1 MVNGC
6 WKESSASSNQ
16 SCSMSF
22 VDETT
27 HVKEKAKV
35 MKRNRQLNIRNTRL
49 RKTLQNDKLL
59 NNYFEF
65 AVSNNKHNHDLTV
78 YKMVDTPSL
87 EQQEVSNG
95 NTEETN
101 RVVTS
106 IKVPI
111 KANMLLS
118 NPSQQLNNEQHVHL
132 NISNNI
138 SLTCSNNSSV
148 ESVSDFDQ
156 QHASIQNNI
165 TCSNIGEHVTSTE
178 QIYSNEHSY
187 SNQAFMHNEE
197 YSGNSRVSFTDNSL
211 DFCTREEDLGFLT
224 YSWFDTFAEFLQN
237 ETNLLSNGFSQNE
250 TNQTNLFFN
259 FKH

>member
-1 MVNGC
+1 
-6 WKESSASSNQ
+6 
-16 SCSMSF
+16 MSF

-65 AVSNNKHNHDLTV
+65 AVSNNKHNNDLTV
-78 YKMVDTPSL
+78 YKMVDTQRL

-95 NTEETN
+95 NMEETN

-106 IKVPI
+106 KVPI

-118 NPSQQLNNEQHVHL
+118 NPCQQLSEQHV

-138 SLTCSNNSSV
+138 SLTCSNNNSF

-156 QHASIQNNI
+156 QHASIQNNT
-165 TCSNIGEHVTSTE
+165 TCSNIGEHVPSTE

-187 SNQAFMHNEE
+187 SNQAFMQNEE

-224 YSWFDTFAEFLQN
+224 YSWFDTFAEFLHK

-250 TNQTNLFFN
+250 TNQTNLFLN
-259 FKH
+259 FKL